1 MRMWMLDPKILC
13 QKHLLGE
20 HGEVHK
26 HKHNFE
32 KHHSISGRISPIVLI
47 EPNNMQQ
54 RHDEL
59 AQEMLR
65 RGYNHNSPYQQPDL
79 SYLKDSE
86 RYAKVDLDYNIRDLM
101 DRCPECRKR
110 ILDNKGE
117 KVCNL

>member
-1 MRMWMLDPKILC
+1 MWMIDPKYLC
-13 QKHLLGE
+13 RQHLLGE
-20 HGEVHK
+20 ANEIHK
-26 HKHNFE
+26 HKHSFE

-86 RYAKVDLDYNIRDLM
+86 RYAKVDLDYNINDLM
-101 DRCPECRKR
+101 KRCPDCRKR
-110 ILDNKGE
+110 LEEIKW
-117 KVCNL
+117 NL

>member
-13 QKHLLGE
+13 RNHLLGE
-20 HGEVHK
+20 HNEIHK

-47 EPNNMQQ
+47 EPNSMQEQ
-54 RHDEL
+54 HDEL
-59 AQEMLR
+59 VQEMLD

-86 RYAKVDLDYNIRDLM
+86 RYAKVDLDYNLNDLCN
-101 DRCPECRKR
+101 RCPECRKR
-110 ILDNKGE
+110 IEEYYDKTF
-117 KVCNL
+117 

>member
-1 MRMWMLDPKILC
+1 MRMWMLDPKYLC
-13 QKHLLGE
+13 RQHLLGE
-20 HGEVHK
+20 SNEIHK

-65 RGYNHNSPYQQPDL
+65 RGYNHQSPYQQPDL

-110 ILDNKGE
+110 MEEYNE
-117 KVCNL
+117 NLA